1 MKESPILEHWGRLQK
16 KVDAEGGGKEVLE
29 EDEDDE
35 DGALDL
41 KTMAK
46 QVDLK
51 AIHAVLKVRICISLL
66 SEMIPCLTRFCLML
80 FPA

>member
-16 KVDAEGGGKEVLE
+16 KVDAEGAGKEVLE

-51 AIHAVLKVRICISLL
+51 AIHAVLKVRSFSILL
-66 SEMIPCLTRFCLML
+66 DNVTLSYDF
-80 FPA
+80 